1 MKFFFTLIFFIVTY
15 SFNANSNSNLVFL
28 DMQKILTTSKPGS
41 SLIKKIDQLN
51 KNNIKNF
58 KLSENNLKKK
68 EEEILLKKNVLSKS
82 DFEKEVIELRT
93 AVKNYNKQ
101 KTSTI
106 ENFNKIKIEK
116 TKKFFQLLT
125 PILSEYADKK
135 SIDLIFQKK
144 NLVIGKLELDI
155 TEDIIK
161 IVNNQIKE
169 LNLNEK

>member
-68 EEEILLKKNVLSKS
+68 LK
-82 DFEKEVIELRT
+82 
-93 AVKNYNKQ
+93 
-101 KTSTI
+101 
-106 ENFNKIKIEK
+106 
-116 TKKFFQLLT
+116 
-125 PILSEYADKK
+125 
-135 SIDLIFQKK
+135 
-144 NLVIGKLELDI
+144 
-155 TEDIIK
+155 
-161 IVNNQIKE
+161 
-169 LNLNEK
+169 